1 VKERGRYIVFRIN
14 KAQAEIIKR
23 LKGLSP
29 GSKLMKFGSD
39 ICILRCG
46 HLQLPTLRKEL
57 AELGAQV
64 LGVSGTIRR
73 ATRKF
78 VGVTTGGRD
87 RALKKEVGVNEL
99 NQMKRGIDFI
109 PQTEFRPV
117 VSKLVEILLGKI
129 EKIRSIVL
137 FGSIARGN
145 ASASTDLD
153 LIVVSD
159 AFPPNPSKA
168 ADRIIEAYQ
177 ELKSTPE
184 YRKFREQGGYLN
196 IDPIGYRARDLERAP
211 PLFLDVTE
219 DGILLV
225 DDGFMEGLLREL
237 VKRMRRLGSRR
248 VRTRRGW
255 YWDLKPDYVFG
266 EVVEI

>member
-1 VKERGRYIVFRIN
+1 MKERGRYIVFRIN

-23 LKGLSP
+23 LKEVPP
-29 GSKLMKFGSD
+29 GPKLMKLDSD
-39 ICILRCG
+39 ICILRCA

-57 AELGAQV
+57 AELGAQI
-64 LGVSGTIRR
+64 LGVSGTIKQ

-78 VGVTTGGRD
+78 VGVTPGGRN
-87 RALKKEVGVNEL
+87 RALKKVGANEL
-99 NQMKRGIDFI
+99 NQIKRGIDFI

-117 VSKLVEILLGKI
+117 VSKLVEILLGKV

-137 FGSIARGN
+137 FGSIARGD

-153 LIVVSD
+153 IIVVSD

-168 ADRIIEAYQ
+168 ADRIIEAFQ

-184 YRKFREQGGYLN
+184 YRKFRERGGYLN
-196 IDPIGYRARDLERAP
+196 IDPIGYRARDLKRAP

-248 VRTRRGW
+248 VRIRRGW